1 MKRISADT
9 LRGFIEAI
17 LSLVCD
23 QRLSGFK
30 DQVYI
35 LNNLTIRKSRV
46 LKIFENFFFENF

>member
-35 LNNLTIRKSRV
+35 LNNLRKSRV
-46 LKIFENFFFENF
+46 LKIFENFF